1 MQQDEVLS
9 MRNMDDDTRAVQI
22 TDSGQTTE
30 RLHRPFVLPARDEHF
45 VQMRPQNVPKLILG
59 DQWHPSLPAAD
70 CEGVGSAALASAGR
84 QTRGFKNNQASMAI

>member
-1 MQQDEVLS
+1 MLHSSAYRSVVSAKHD
-9 MRNMDDDTRAVQI
+9 AH
-22 TDSGQTTE
+22 SGTLGAGG

-70 CEGVGSAALASAGR
+70 CEGVGSAALVSAGR